1 MICKHCGKSIDPNQK
16 TCPHCGYAIE
26 SSEKGNGF
34 WDMAAPPQ
42 PKVHPVTQQKTV
54 TTSINTPKASSQKTL
69 YLLIAVGALAVCS
82 IVLSVVLFAISNRKI
97 DQNKYDLSK
106 SISSTREDL
115 SQTISSSKQN
125 TDEQVNALSESF
137 GEEVASL
144 SGSID
149 SLRSDMDEVKG
160 TEPSIL
166 RIISS
171 PIDRELDEGY
181 ISDDG
186 TYLFIVEVQ
195 GPVASFKWEM
205 QSPLGTWTTI
215 EFDST
220 YTNTVLGLM
229 LQEDVSQGYSR
240 LAATGLTLDAAGTY
254 KCIIASADGVEK
266 ELYVHLT
273 ILETEPTPE
282 PSPEPSENAVIATP
296 EPEEGKQDD
305 NGADATPAP
314 TKSSWWG
321 R

>member
-1 MICKHCGKSIDPNQK
+1 MICKHCGKSIEPNQK
-16 TCPHCGYAIE
+16 TCPLCGYAVE
-26 SSEKGNGF
+26 SPEKGNGF

-42 PKVHPVTQQKTV
+42 PKAQPVVQPKTV
-54 TTSINTPKASSQKTL
+54 TPSTKTPKPSSKKTL
-69 YLLIAVGALAVCS
+69 PLLIAVGALAVCS

-97 DQNKYDLSK
+97 DQNKEDLSK

-137 GEEVASL
+137 GKEVASL

-160 TEPSIL
+160 AEPSIL

-171 PIDRELDEGY
+171 PIDWELDEGY

-195 GPVASFKWEM
+195 GPVASFKWEK
-205 QSPLGTWTTI
+205 QSPLSTWTTL

-220 YTNTVLGLM
+220 STNAVLGLM
-229 LQEDVSQGYSR
+229 LQEDVSQGFSR
-240 LAATGLTLDAAGTY
+240 LIATGLTLDAAGTY

-266 ELYVHLT
+266 ELYAHLT

-282 PSPEPSENAVIATP
+282 PSPEPSEAPDLATP
-296 EPEEGKQDD
+296 EPTEGNQDD

-314 TKSSWWG
+314 AKSSWWG